1 MGLSN
6 ANGLWGLVQGLWGG
20 ATTLWSGDSGLS
32 GGGSTLGFDVLLENG
47 AFVLMEDGV
56 TFVELENGP
65 GPGPKFLQ
73 TDAGINLQTD
83 AGVQISTSS

>member
-65 GPGPKFLQ
+65 GPLALL
-73 TDAGINLQTD
+73 TEAGGMILAET
-83 AGVQISTSS
+83 GIPILTS